1 MTVTFERRAD
11 EALKEARRWREA
23 AAKAP
28 YRTHR
33 RKVAFWWAKRLEQE
47 ADGYHALAKGA
58 DQ

>member
-1 MTVTFERRAD
+1 MTVPWDRRAD
-11 EALKEARRWREA
+11 EALKEAKRFREA

-33 RKVAFWWAKRLEQE
+33 RKMAFWWAKRLERDAE
-47 ADGYHALAKGA
+47 CYRAKAAGE